1 MAAVVDVDEFQ
12 VQFPQF
18 ANTDP
23 DLIEYAIATA
33 AVMASDTAWGAL
45 ANRAQSLLTAHML
58 ALQSQAAA
66 TDGRNTGNLTGISIP
81 SEVSMQFSQ
90 TASFGGKGEEGL
102 KATTYGQ
109 EFLQLRQFR
118 FLPFRII

>member
-1 MAAVVDVDEFQ
+1 MAVDVDQFQ
-12 VQFPQF
+12 IDFPQF
-18 ANTDP
+18 ADTDT
-23 DLIEYAIATA
+23 DLIDSAIATA
-33 AVMASDTAWGAL
+33 LLMAGDAEWGTL
-45 ANRAQSLLTAHML
+45 ATRAQSLLTAHML

-66 TDGRNTGNLTGISIP
+66 NQGRNTGNLTGISIP
-81 SEVSMQFSQ
+81 NEVSMQFSQ

-109 EFLQLRQFR
+109 EFIQLRQFK

>member
-1 MAAVVDVDEFQ
+1 MAVDVDVFQ
-12 VQFPQF
+12 TQFPQF
-18 ANTDP
+18 ANTDT

-33 AVMASDTAWGAL
+33 LLMADTDAWGPL

-81 SEVSMQFSQ
+81 NEVSMQFSQ
-90 TASFGGKGEEGL
+90 TAAFGGKGEEGL

-118 FLPFRII
+118 FVPFMIV

>member
-1 MAAVVDVDEFQ
+1 MAVDIDQFQ
-12 VQFPQF
+12 IDFPQF
-18 ANTDP
+18 ANTDT
-23 DLIEYAIATA
+23 DLISSAIATA
-33 AVMASDTAWGAL
+33 LLMVGEAEWGPMAT
-45 ANRAQSLLTAHML
+45 RAQSLMTAHIL
-58 ALQSQAAA
+58 ALQAQAAA

-102 KATTYGQ
+102 KTTTYGQ

-118 FLPFRII
+118 FLPFRIV

>member
-1 MAAVVDVDEFQ
+1 MAVDIDQFQ
-12 VQFPQF
+12 IDFPQF
-18 ANTDP
+18 ANTDT
-23 DLIEYAIATA
+23 DLISSAIATA
-33 AVMASDTAWGAL
+33 LLMVGEAEWGSMAT
-45 ANRAQSLLTAHML
+45 RAQSLMTAHIL
-58 ALQSQAAA
+58 ALQAQAAA

-102 KATTYGQ
+102 KTTTYGQ

-118 FLPFRII
+118 FLPFRIV

>member
-1 MAAVVDVDEFQ
+1 MAVDVDQFQ
-12 VQFPQF
+12 VDFPQF
-18 ANTDP
+18 ANTDT
-23 DLIEYAIATA
+23 DLIDSAIATA
-33 AVMASDTAWGAL
+33 TIMASDTAWGSL

-58 ALQSQAAA
+58 ALQSQAQA

-81 SEVSMQFSQ
+81 NEVSMQFSQ

-118 FLPFRII
+118 FVPFMIV